1 MERYMASQEPSRAF
15 TLNEQRDRTIQTL
28 IGHFAEDRISIE
40 ELERRLDR
48 AHRAL
53 QTTELE
59 ALTADLPVPA
69 AAPTPQPA
77 PVPAVT
83 TPTVPRPPAP
93 APETVRDHQVVVA
106 VMGGV
111 EKKGH
116 WAPARKTAVFAFMG
130 GAELDFREALL
141 APGVTEVQ
149 ILVIWGGIEILVR
162 PGTRVDSSGVAIMGA
177 FAHVPGP
184 PVDDPDAPIIRI
196 TGLALMGGVE
206 VNVRYPG
213 ESARDAGARRRE
225 EQRRLREERKRLR
238 GK

>member
-1 MERYMASQEPSRAF
+1 MASQEPSRAL

-40 ELERRLDR
+40 ELERRLDK
-48 AHRAL
+48 AHRA
-53 QTTELE
+53 QQATELD
-59 ALTADLPVPA
+59 ALTADLPVPEA
-69 AAPTPQPA
+69 AAPIPQP
-77 PVPAVT
+77 PSVPAKT
-83 TPTVPRPPAP
+83 APAVPRPASP
-93 APETVRDHQVVVA
+93 APETVREHQVVVA

-116 WAPARKTAVFAFMG
+116 WTPARKTAVFAFMG

-141 APGVTEVQ
+141 PSGVTEVQ

-213 ESARDAGARRRE
+213 ESARDASARRRE